1 MQIVASNINADSN
14 ACHSWRS
21 WELKGIF
28 QPSSLSTTFAVN
40 NYAEWKL
47 MDCSDISE
55 AFMSVHQM

>member
-1 MQIVASNINADSN
+1 MQAVASDINADS
-14 ACHSWRS
+14 HSWRS

-28 QPSSLSTTFAVN
+28 QPSSMSTTFTRN

-55 AFMSVHQM
+55 AFMSFHQM